1 MHVAMAD
8 EAVRIGPAASQ
19 QSYLRG
25 DTILK
30 VQHVLFGG
38 IVTRAGIPTN
48 FRAGLG
54 YGFSPP
60 EEKTTGLIR
69 GFQIRILVHKLSD

>member
-30 VQHVLFGG
+30 VQLVLFGG
-38 IVTRAGIPTN
+38 IDTRTGNSTN
-48 FRAGLG
+48 FRAVLG

-60 EEKTTGLIR
+60 EKSGLICR
-69 GFQIRILVHKLSD
+69 FRIRILVHKLSD

>member
-38 IVTRAGIPTN
+38 IVTRAGIPSN

-60 EEKTTGLIR
+60 DKNGLIR
-69 GFQIRILVHKLSD
+69 GFRIRIMVHKLSD